1 MGSGMP
7 APAPL
12 SESGPILDVVNA
24 LADREGELE
33 IRLENFS
40 IHLPMVPEGIR
51 LDGTL
56 LVSLRMRD
64 LSEDE
69 KRAHSDRAV
78 RHSKA

>member
-1 MGSGMP
+1 M
-7 APAPL
+7 

-33 IRLENFS
+33 IRLEDFS

-56 LVSLRMRD
+56 FISLRMRE
-64 LSEDE
+64 LSEEE

-78 RHSKA
+78 RRTTA